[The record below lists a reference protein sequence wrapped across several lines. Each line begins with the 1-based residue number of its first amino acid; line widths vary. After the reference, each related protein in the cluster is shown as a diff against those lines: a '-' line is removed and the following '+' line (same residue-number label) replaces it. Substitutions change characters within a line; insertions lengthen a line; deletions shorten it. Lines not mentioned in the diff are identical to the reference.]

1 MKKKKPVVSYMLNF
15 LKSFKD
21 KYLFDFILISI
32 LLVTTPLFFFK
43 LGQSSLVSFDE
54 AWYADISR
62 NVLKTGDL
70 IHLSWNE
77 KVYNDHPPVGFW
89 ITVASLKVFG
99 VSDFSARFAQALAG
113 FLSVIFLYLLGKE
126 LFNRAVGLFSAISL
140 TSANWFLFRAR
151 SGNLDSFLVMF
162 FILALYLAIKASKNS
177 KFLVPFSISMSLLLL
192 TKTIVPFT
200 IIPALLFIFWR
211 SRVVRNPE
219 FKFYLLMPF
228 ILFLIWFRI
237 QIGYDAN
244 FTQHYFKIGLPGVEK
259 SLAFVENLKLMKVY
273 LHNGIGG
280 WFWPGFF
287 ALILSLATLK
297 KKFIILFIFFV
308 SFFLPFLFSGKGH
321 IWHLIPLH
329 PIMIL
334 SFFGFS
340 YFILDK
346 VTKGRRLT
354 VVIIFALFLY
364 YYVPQIQKNWREY
377 INIAA
382 YVSDDAILSKEAS
395 RFSEKLYVDGDFVP
409 TAVFYSEKQV
419 EQIQRKAKQ
428 LKPLFSGED
437 SFILITHQWR
447 LDGEDIPPDAYEIIK
462 EDRDKILVVKR

>member
-1 MKKKKPVVSYMLNF
+1 MKKIARG
-15 LKSFKD
+15 
-21 KYLFDFILISI
+21 YLLDLFLIS
-32 LLVTTPLFFFK
+32 LLFITIPLFFFK

-54 AWYADISR
+54 AWYADIAR
-62 NVLKTGDL
+62 NIIKTKDL
-70 IHLSWNE
+70 IHLSWNG
-77 KVYNDHPPVGFW
+77 KIYTDHPPAGFW
-89 ITVASLKVFG
+89 IIATSFKIFG
-99 VSDFSARFAQALAG
+99 ISDYSARFSQALAG
-113 FLSVIFLYLLGKE
+113 FLGIIFLYLLGKE

-162 FILALYLAIKASKNS
+162 FILTLYLAIKASKNS
-177 KFLVPFSISMSLLLL
+177 KFLAPFSISMSLLLL
-192 TKTIVPFT
+192 TKTLVPFT
-200 IIPALLFIFWR
+200 VIPALLFIFWK
-211 SRVVRNPE
+211 SKITRNPK

-228 ILFLIWFRI
+228 ILFLIWFGI

-244 FTQHYFKIGLPGVEK
+244 FTQHYFKIGLSGVEK
-259 SLAFVENLKLMKVY
+259 SLAFVENLRLIKVY

-287 ALILSLATLK
+287 ALTLGLATLK
-297 KKFIILFIFFV
+297 KKFIILFVFFV
-308 SFFLPFLFSGKGH
+308 SFFLPFLFSGEGH

-346 VTKGRRLT
+346 VTKSKRLS
-354 VVIIFALFLY
+354 VVIIFAFFLY

-409 TAVFYSEKQV
+409 TAVFYSDKQV
-419 EQIQRKAKQ
+419 GQIQRKAKQ
-428 LKPLFSGED
+428 LKLLFSEEN

-462 EDRDKILVVKR
+462 EDRDKVLVVRK